1 MSSDKI
7 YLESLES
14 EIASIE
20 YIQLELVNK
29 GTFATEEEIR
39 NAIGAVISDC
49 CKDTQN
55 NYTESKSMLITRFG
69 GPSDLTRLN
78 EYISNY
84 QKYNS
89 E

>member
-20 YIQLELVNK
+20 YIQLELANK

-49 CKDTQN
+49 CKDTQ
-55 NYTESKSMLITRFG
+55 K
-69 GPSDLTRLN
+69 
-78 EYISNY
+78 
-84 QKYNS
+84 
-89 E
+89 

>member
-1 MSSDKI
+1 MK
-7 YLESLES
+7 LVP

-39 NAIGAVISDC
+39 DAIGVIISDC
-49 CKDTQN
+49 CKDTHN
-55 NYTESKSMLITRFG
+55 NYTASKRMLITRFSG
-69 GPSDLTRLN
+69 LSDLSRLN